1 MSIAHQNAHTIIRDI
16 LSKQHIE
23 RVWFVGCGG
32 SLTGFWP
39 GKYFLDCEAKKLAVG
54 YVTSNEFVHAT
65 PNALGKNSVV
75 ILASQQG
82 NTAETVEAARIARQK
97 GAASRRGRR
106 ASFAP
111 AAGCPRGLTP
121 RWPARHSARAE

>member
-39 GKYFLDCEAKKLAVG
+39 GKYFLDCEAKSWPSAMLPVMNL
-54 YVTSNEFVHAT
+54 SM
-65 PNALGKNSVV
+65 
-75 ILASQQG
+75 
-82 NTAETVEAARIARQK
+82 
-97 GAASRRGRR
+97 RRRTR
-106 ASFAP
+106 
-111 AAGCPRGLTP
+111 
-121 RWPARHSARAE
+121 

>member
-39 GKYFLDCEAKKLAVG
+39 GKYFLDCEAKKG
-54 YVTSNEFVHAT
+54 FV
-65 PNALGKNSVV
+65 
-75 ILASQQG
+75 
-82 NTAETVEAARIARQK
+82 E
-97 GAASRRGRR
+97 
-106 ASFAP
+106 
-111 AAGCPRGLTP
+111 
-121 RWPARHSARAE
+121 

>member
-82 NTAETVEAARIARQK
+82 ITRDAKGTATALVVNASNAAVGAKVRPYPVTEAQLD
-97 GAASRRGRR
+97 
-106 ASFAP
+106 P
-111 AAGCPRGLTP
+111 AAAAGND
-121 RWPARHSARAE
+121 